1 MFVRIVQACIQGDTD
16 PEYKWVKRHTAESW
30 KEHNK
35 KNKTKYHTRI
45 AQLVRAEPPNL
56 NKIWPYDR
64 RVTKAASKGLQDEEE
79 PQKSSE
85 EEDEDDG
92 AQFEPASRKRRISGD
107 TSRTMQS
114 PAKRPRTAYRN
125 SNAKGKTK
133 VVEAFE
139 IEESEEEI
147 EPRISDKK

>member
-1 MFVRIVQACIQGDTD
+1 M
-16 PEYKWVKRHTAESW
+16 KRHTAESW

-35 KNKTKYHTRI
+35 KNKAKYHNRI
-45 AQLVRAEPPNL
+45 AQLVRAEPPDL

-79 PQKSSE
+79 PQKSE
-85 EEDEDDG
+85 EEGEDDG
-92 AQFEPASRKRRISGD
+92 AQLETASRKRRISGD

-114 PAKRPRTAYRN
+114 PTKRPRTAYRN
-125 SNAKGKTK
+125 SDAKVKTR
-133 VVEAFE
+133 VVEALE

-147 EPRISDKK
+147 EPSIPDKE